1 MGRSPH
7 FRCCLDPLRV
17 LVLPLTLSMGSL
29 LRLLQRPRRQLSRSL
44 LQPSLRCVSPLS
56 GVAAQSFDPSPS
68 ELLRATL
75 LGSVTSK
82 INNETND
89 EKSRRTLEML
99 DFQWQHGSPPPSL
112 WYALKGVSSTAYTQ
126 GQSRLPSIATLSSLR
141 DVTERLAVND
151 QGAELLQANLEQIVL
166 RCRTKHLSTEVL
178 STLGDIVVRL
188 QRLKLSID
196 PTLYELG
203 MYIAAQNL
211 SSEAFYR
218 FFTGLLELDP
228 GQLHV
233 ENGFEVVQA
242 LYETVRQELF
252 ENPQYDTTHILA
264 EITGEYDATSE
275 SGNVRFHDIIRS
287 QLKGDQHLTSW
298 TNYLCLLSRLQSGEP
313 LIKLWHDF
321 LATFPE
327 ENQETLHYSMYSV
340 VLDLVRA
347 RRSETAAKFLEDISI
362 RNGDNLPHIATFQ
375 HLQEIVDDSFVC
387 ETLADIAGDQYDAL
401 LEVAFKNMEQR
412 LGIRWEKAQQPENEA
427 HISITAK
434 SPWSVFEDQPLLTI
448 DGDCAGYDDP
458 SRLYAELQASGCSR
472 SPNQLG
478 RIVELLHD
486 NDGIGLEV
494 VPEGANELDLDLPEF
509 RWCPGHSPVEF
520 SHAELPTMSDRS
532 REWTPASLGLIW
544 VRPLINGVP
553 QPRGKSFH
561 LMQLGSLDMRRG
573 PHEAWQPSGYIV
585 GWDRQSGHMSAVFVG
600 TDREVIDRGPMPSDA
615 PFGTLL
621 RIRPSN
627 MPDSGPWSSVDP
639 VHLDLDPSLDLGFR

>member
-1 MGRSPH
+1 
-7 FRCCLDPLRV
+7 
-17 LVLPLTLSMGSL
+17 MGSL

-44 LQPSLRCVSPLS
+44 LQPSLRFVSPLS

-75 LGSVTSK
+75 LGHRV
-82 INNETND
+82 
-89 EKSRRTLEML
+89 LELL

-112 WYALKGVSSTAYTQ
+112 WYALKGVSSAAYTQ

-151 QGAELLQANLEQIVL
+151 QGAELLQVNLEQIIL
-166 RCRTKHLSTEVL
+166 RCRTKHPSTEVL

-218 FFTGLLELDP
+218 FFTGLLELTP
-228 GQLHV
+228 GELHV
-233 ENGFEVVQA
+233 ENGFEIVQA

-252 ENPQYDTTHILA
+252 ETPHYDTTHILA

-275 SGNVRFHDIIRS
+275 NGSIRFHDIIRS
-287 QLKGDQHLTSW
+287 QLKDDQHLASW

-313 LIKLWHDF
+313 LIKLWNDF

-327 ENQETLHYSMYSV
+327 ESQKTLHSMYTV

-347 RRSETAAKFLEDISI
+347 RRSETAAIFLEGISI

-375 HLQEIVDDSFVC
+375 YLQEILDDSFVC

-401 LEVAFKNMEQR
+401 LEVSFKNMEQR
-412 LGIRWEKAQQPENEA
+412 LGIRWDKAQQPENEA
-427 HISITAK
+427 HISITAE

-458 SRLYAELQASGCSR
+458 SRLYAELQASGCSHL
-472 SPNQLG
+472 PNQLG
-478 RIVELLHD
+478 QIVELLHD
-486 NDGIGLEV
+486 NDGIGLKV
-494 VPEGANELDLDLPEF
+494 VPEGASEIDLPEL
-509 RWCPGHSPVEF
+509 RWCPRHSPVEF
-520 SHAELPTMSDRS
+520 SHAELPTLSDRS

-544 VRPLINGVP
+544 VRPLISGVP

-600 TDREVIDRGPMPSDA
+600 ANREVIDRGPMPSDA

-621 RIRPSN
+621 RIRPSH

-639 VHLDLDPSLDLGFR
+639 FHLDLDPSLDLGFR

>member
-1 MGRSPH
+1 
-7 FRCCLDPLRV
+7 
-17 LVLPLTLSMGSL
+17 MGSL
-29 LRLLQRPRRQLSRSL
+29 LQLLQRPRRQLSRSL

-56 GVAAQSFDPSPS
+56 SVAAQSSDPSPS

-82 INNETND
+82 TNNKTND
-89 EKSRRTLEML
+89 EKSRRVLELL
-99 DFQWQHGSPPPSL
+99 DFQWQRGSPPPSL
-112 WYALKGVSSTAYTQ
+112 WYALKGVSPAAYTQ
-126 GQSRLPSIATLSSLR
+126 GQSRLLSIATLSSLR

-151 QGAELLQANLEQIVL
+151 QGSDLLQANLKTIIL
-166 RCRTKHLSTEVL
+166 RCRTKHPSTEVL

-188 QRLKLSID
+188 QRLKLLID

-218 FFTGLLELDP
+218 FFTGLLELNP

-233 ENGFEVVQA
+233 ENGFEIVEA

-252 ENPQYDTTHILA
+252 ETPHYDTTHILA
-264 EITGEYDATSE
+264 EITGEYDAMSE
-275 SGNVRFHDIIRS
+275 SGHVRFHDILRS
-287 QLKGDQHLTSW
+287 KLKDDRHLTSW

-313 LIKLWHDF
+313 LIKLWNDF
-321 LATFPE
+321 LDTFPE
-327 ENQETLHYSMYSV
+327 ESQETLHSMYNV

-347 RRSETAAKFLEDISI
+347 RRSETAAKFLEGISI

-375 HLQEIVDDSFVC
+375 SLQEILDDSFIC

-401 LEVAFKNMEQR
+401 LEVAFKHVEQR

-427 HISITAK
+427 HISITAD
-434 SPWSVFEDQPLLTI
+434 SPWSVFEDHPLLTI

-478 RIVELLHD
+478 QIVELLHD

-494 VPEGANELDLDLPEF
+494 VPDGVSEIDIPEL
-509 RWCPGHSPVEF
+509 RWCPRHSPVKF
-520 SHAELPTMSDRS
+520 SHAELPPMSDRS

-553 QPRGKSFH
+553 RPRGKSFH
-561 LMQLGSLDMRRG
+561 LMQLGSLDMRSG
-573 PHEAWQPSGYIV
+573 PHEAWQPSGYLV

-621 RIRPSN
+621 RIRPSH
-627 MPDSGPWSSVDP
+627 MPDSGLWSSVDP
-639 VHLDLDPSLDLGFR
+639 FHLDLDPCLDLGFR